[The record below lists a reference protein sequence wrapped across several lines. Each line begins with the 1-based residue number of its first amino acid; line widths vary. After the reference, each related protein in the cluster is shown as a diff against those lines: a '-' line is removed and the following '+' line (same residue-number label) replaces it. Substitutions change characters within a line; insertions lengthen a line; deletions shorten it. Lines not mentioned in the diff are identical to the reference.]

1 MGRKVTVC
9 VGVTP
14 ALQRT
19 LRFSSLVLGDV
30 NRCSAEPLESAS
42 GKATNVARVVRL
54 LNHYFADLREDGTTE
69 AVLVEFSGGETGK
82 KYRSLLG
89 FESVYVETK
98 AATRICQT
106 LLVDGEGEATE
117 LVEEAINPS
126 EAEWSLF
133 AETLAKQTAAI
144 GDVSQCVGVL
154 TGSPPPGS
162 SPQIYKELLLVASAR
177 GLRFIVDSQ
186 KTPLS
191 EALEARPWLVKIN
204 LQELEKTSFRQ
215 CTTEHELRDTSYGL
229 INAGARNVVV
239 TKGKDSVWLFS
250 GDDMSTYYE
259 LNPPKVQCRN
269 PIGSG
274 DSMAAGIAFYTST
287 RSKESLSQLENLVEA
302 VRFGIACGSANAETE
317 TPGTVIP
324 SRPFELVNSVTV
336 KVRTVTSGV

>member
-1 MGRKVTVC
+1 MSSGLIRNQMGRKVTVC

-162 SPQIYKELLLVASAR
+162 SPQIYKELLLVASAVRMNQMGITYVFLR
-177 GLRFIVDSQ
+177 GSVLTSCLPFWSISEVCGLSLTVRRPRCLR
-186 KTPLS
+186 PLK
-191 EALEARPWLVKIN
+191 RG
-204 LQELEKTSFRQ
+204 R
-215 CTTEHELRDTSYGL
+215 G
-229 INAGARNVVV
+229 
-239 TKGKDSVWLFS
+239 
-250 GDDMSTYYE
+250 
-259 LNPPKVQCRN
+259 
-269 PIGSG
+269 
-274 DSMAAGIAFYTST
+274 
-287 RSKESLSQLENLVEA
+287 
-302 VRFGIACGSANAETE
+302 
-317 TPGTVIP
+317 
-324 SRPFELVNSVTV
+324 
-336 KVRTVTSGV
+336 